1 MGQGRPRK
9 RGQFGGQSKA
19 RKGRPRGAP
28 NNGRRGD
35 PKPLP
40 KRKKK
45 RTEAEKL
52 QTQGARLTL
61 APSDV
66 ADARNAADA
75 ALEAARENLTST
87 FTEDGFE
94 GLLFRGMGESDKAI
108 LASTK
113 ALKAY
118 LKSRVWDTWP
128 AQTEGTTMSTRLHFG
143 RSQDVR
149 REALLPKYN
158 WSGMVSATE
167 AFCRPAPPVIEVLM
181 RAVGVAVAKLFPEE
195 FQQLQRDGNVKP
207 EDCRLSVT
215 VTVWGCATEIWWWRL
230 VRKLVAL

>member
-1 MGQGRPRK
+1 
-9 RGQFGGQSKA
+9 
-19 RKGRPRGAP
+19 
-28 NNGRRGD
+28 
-35 PKPLP
+35 
-40 KRKKK
+40 
-45 RTEAEKL
+45 
-52 QTQGARLTL
+52 
-61 APSDV
+61 
-66 ADARNAADA
+66 
-75 ALEAARENLTST
+75 
-87 FTEDGFE
+87 
-94 GLLFRGMGESDKAI
+94 
-108 LASTK
+108 
-113 ALKAY
+113 
-118 LKSRVWDTWP
+118 
-128 AQTEGTTMSTRLHFG
+128 MSTRLHFG

-230 VRKLVAL
+230 HGAQARGSVVQRGPCTTIAETRDLLFLDSKGAIQRTHPDDTLVAGSGSQ